1 MTKKA
6 KPMSLRPIGYVKSS
20 YRDTFTIPLGGSRAH
35 IVVERGYARALLG
48 VKDHSH
54 LYIICWLHLA
64 DTEGYRKILRVRP
77 VRVAPDLPEQGV
89 FASRS
94 PMRPNPL
101 SLTIVRLIRVRGNV
115 LTVDGLDTIDGTP
128 VIDIKPYSP
137 VGDSYPRATA
147 YGISMRGHEDYL
159 SRAFYREAVN
169 FHGEECREVAIG
181 ARMIV
186 EGLSKMGLSYE
197 RDPEIE
203 VTCLKAGCLA
213 DAVQSIMGAT
223 VGGGRLRIYDKRRQS
238 LIFHKGRKV
247 LRVGLNPRFKLPRG
261 RVKAIEAALATKVD
275 ELLVFG

>member
-1 MTKKA
+1 MA
-6 KPMSLRPIGYVKSS
+6 LRPIGYVRSK
-20 YRDTFTIPLGGSRAH
+20 YRETFTIPLGGSRAH
-35 IVVERGYARALLG
+35 IVVERKYKRALLG
-48 VKDHSH
+48 IEDHSH
-54 LYIICWLHLA
+54 LFIICWLHLA
-64 DTEGYRKILRVRP
+64 DTEGYRKVLRVRP

-147 YGISMRGHEDYL
+147 YGISIKGHEDYL
-159 SRAFYREAVN
+159 SRAFYQEAVN
-169 FHGEECREVAIG
+169 FHGEECPEVAIG

-197 RDPEIE
+197 RDPGIE

-223 VGGGRLRIYDKRRQS
+223 VGVGRLRIYDKRRRS
-238 LIFHKGRKV
+238 LIFRKGRKA
-247 LRVGLNPRFKLPRG
+247 LSMELNPHFKMPRG
-261 RVKAIEAALATKVD
+261 RDEAIEAVLAAKAN
-275 ELLVFG
+275 ELLVFA